1 MIELKESWGLYLNII
16 MALIVIF
23 SLVSGYQ
30 KGLLKGIINLVRM
43 MLSLIVASLF
53 SGPLAQVFPLLN
65 YKSGSVASMI
75 TDALELHGSKL
86 MWFVILFIA
95 TYLVT
100 MVIEWMFGFVD
111 RIPILNSV
119 NRLAGLGLGFILAY
133 FKLYLL
139 LVLLVSPVF
148 KNAQPLIDN
157 SYMKVI
163 QDTSGII
170 DSFADVVNES
180 LATQKAANSE
190 SLDEQEQ
197 STLENLLKEYG
208 LTENQIVDYLEGLK

>member
-43 MLSLIVASLF
+43 ILSLIVASLF

>member
-43 MLSLIVASLF
+43 ILSLIVASLF

-157 SYMKVI
+157 SYMKVV

-180 LATQKAANSE
+180 IATQKAANSE

-197 STLENLLKEYG
+197 STLENLLKDYG